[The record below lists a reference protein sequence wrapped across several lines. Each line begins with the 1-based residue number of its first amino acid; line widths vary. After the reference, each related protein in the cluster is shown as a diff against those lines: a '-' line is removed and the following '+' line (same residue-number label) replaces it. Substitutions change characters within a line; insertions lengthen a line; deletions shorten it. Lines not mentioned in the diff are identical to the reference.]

1 MTAHPAIDTLTELM
15 RLGNFSAQDI
25 AHCQLEVGEKIL
37 SHHDIRTPQDIKQG
51 QYSVP
56 FCVALAMHKDPSDAS
71 VFNDDL
77 VRDLAVLRTCQ
88 SITMVPFA
96 DTVKRSAWASRV
108 TLTLR
113 TGEVWSKE
121 ADTFWGAPERA
132 LSEAQVRSRFLKNTA
147 HLSNPAQANVWME
160 AFLNLQEAQN
170 LMTLGDLA

>member
-1 MTAHPAIDTLTELM
+1 
-15 RLGNFSAQDI
+15 
-25 AHCQLEVGEKIL
+25 
-37 SHHDIRTPQDIKQG
+37 
-51 QYSVP
+51 
-56 FCVALAMHKDPSDAS
+56 MHKDPSDAS

-77 VRDLAVLRTCQ
+77 VRDTAVLNTCQ